1 MRIHDDLAEAREVFA
16 GLKRLGIDED
26 RIFRELEEEGVKK
39 FSDSFDA
46 LMKALEEK
54 EKAVGVA

>member
-1 MRIHDDLAEAREVFA
+1 MFG

-46 LMKALEEK
+46 LLKALEEK